1 MRSILSALVVFLIC
15 TSVQSEGVTS
25 NDGSALGRL
34 AFKKQCVACHVVV
47 DSSGK
52 KLAGRNGRS
61 GPNLHNVA
69 GAVAGKVNGY
79 RYGKSIVVAGA
90 KNGLLWNEENFVAYV
105 QDPKGFLRL
114 FLGDKKARAK
124 MTYKVRKER
133 DAIYIYAY
141 LLSLSDNQ

>member
-1 MRSILSALVVFLIC
+1 
-15 TSVQSEGVTS
+15 
-25 NDGSALGRL
+25 
-34 AFKKQCVACHVVV
+34 
-47 DSSGK
+47 
-52 KLAGRNGRS
+52 
-61 GPNLHNVA
+61 LHNVA